1 MPPSFPT
8 PSSPLLI
15 FVATMPPP
23 PPLPP
28 WRAPL
33 AAAIAAC
40 TGPLPSVG
48 ALATVTPAGTPAVRS
63 VNVRGWPE
71 PSTYTFISD
80 GRSAKAGE
88 LAATSATELCFHFP
102 DTREQYRLSG
112 EAVVLGPASRGD
124 DGGRD
129 QGGVGGGA
137 GRDDD
142 PAPPVGARPTA
153 WRGLGASA
161 REWFFWGPPGAPLG
175 TDRPSADAAT
185 EGVAAD
191 TPPDAFVVVE
201 VQVVRAER
209 LQLGVTPFVRTVY
222 EAGRGEDGGWSAVEV
237 NP

>member
-1 MPPSFPT
+1 
-8 PSSPLLI
+8 
-15 FVATMPPP
+15 MPPP

-48 ALATVTPAGTPAVRS
+48 ALATVTAAGAPAVRS

-80 GRSAKAGE
+80 GRSAKAAE
-88 LAATSATELCFHFP
+88 LAATAATELCFHFP

-112 EAVVLGPASRGD
+112 EAVVLGPAPPAEA
-124 DGGRD
+124 GG
-129 QGGVGGGA
+129 GGGGGGA
-137 GRDDD
+137 AACGDDAA
-142 PAPPVGARPTA
+142 PAGGARPTA
-153 WRGLGASA
+153 WRGLGAGA

-175 TDRPSADAAT
+175 TDRPSADAAR

-222 EAGRGEDGGWSAVEV
+222 EAGQGEEGGWSVVEV

>member
-1 MPPSFPT
+1 
-8 PSSPLLI
+8 
-15 FVATMPPP
+15 MPPP

-40 TGPLPSVG
+40 TGPLPWVG

-63 VNVRGWPE
+63 VNIRGWPE

-80 GRSAKAGE
+80 GRSAKAAE
-88 LAATSATELCFHFP
+88 LGATTSTELCLHFP

-112 EAVVLGPASRGD
+112 EAVVLGPVPPGET
-124 DGGRD
+124 GGEVDRAC
-129 QGGVGGGA
+129 GGA
-137 GRDDD
+137 GGDDCSP
-142 PAPPVGARPTA
+142 PAGARLKA
-153 WRGLGASA
+153 WRGLGAGA

-175 TDRPSADAAT
+175 TDRPSKDAAR

-209 LQLGVTPFVRTVY
+209 LELGVTPFVRTVY
-222 EAGRGEDGGWSAVEV
+222 EAGRGEDGGWSTMEV

>member
-1 MPPSFPT
+1 
-8 PSSPLLI
+8 
-15 FVATMPPP
+15 MPPP

-48 ALATVTPAGTPAVRS
+48 ALATVTAAGTPAVRS

-80 GRSAKAGE
+80 GRSAKAAE
-88 LAATSATELCFHFP
+88 LAATAATELCFHFP
-102 DTREQYRLSG
+102 DTRS
-112 EAVVLGPASRGD
+112 
-124 DGGRD
+124 
-129 QGGVGGGA
+129 
-137 GRDDD
+137 
-142 PAPPVGARPTA
+142 TA
-153 WRGLGASA
+153 WRGLAAGA

-175 TDRPSADAAT
+175 TDRPSADAAR

-222 EAGRGEDGGWSAVEV
+222 EAGQGEEGGWSVVEV